1 MADDNNSEK
10 TNDFWQTMN
19 RVLDKGTALHQDK
32 IRKSLSPTM
41 RTLGKSALP
50 DIPKMN
56 PRITTVLG
64 SNPTKMVEGILP
76 WNTEFSGY
84 DLNTPKFYTFKEEE
98 HTGRVI
104 FGDEQAMAY
113 DQLMEFTNILNKTLQ
128 KSYPHKY
135 YTVDDIYEVA
145 KTHTA
150 PWGQA
155 TYLGYKD
162 AFMGTATDSK
172 FWEIIGKLGNFKP
185 VQFGKLPDLI
195 VQDTERGTGRTMKLL
210 FKYCQELLE
219 CPNKWITIRDHFD
232 HSNAHVSLA
241 KRVKETLKREGI
253 TVESYEFRDPNSGY
267 YVFDLKANFSGH
279 RNDIRNKLICNP
291 RTLSTPETSPK
302 S

>member
-104 FGDEQAMAY
+104 FGDEQAVAY
-113 DQLMEFTNILNKTLQ
+113 DQLVEFTNVLNKALQ
-128 KSYPHKY
+128 RNYPDKY

-195 VQDTERGTGRTMKLL
+195 VPDTERGTGRTMRLV
-210 FKYCQELLE
+210 FWYCHALLE
-219 CPNKWITIRDHFD
+219 NPNKWITIRDHSSAQD
-232 HSNAHVSLA
+232 AHVRLA
-241 KRVKETLKREGI
+241 RRVQEALKHEGI
-253 TVESYEFRDPNSGY
+253 RVEHYEFRDPHTGHSI
-267 YVFDLKANFSGH
+267 VDLKANLTGSPQYE
-279 RNDIRNKLICNP
+279 RNKLICNP